1 MAVVYRALDT
11 VLQREIALKV
21 LYPQYSDDADLLDR
35 FKREAVMVAALD
47 HPSIVPVYDVGEHDG
62 MAYIAMK
69 LLTGRTLQDRLQ
81 EAGTLSLDEL
91 VAVLVPVAAALDF
104 AHGRG
109 IIHRDIKPGNI
120 FLSQE
125 LEESRPLLTDFGIA
139 KQLDTPGLT
148 TTTGV
153 LMGTP
158 DYMAPE
164 QIAGRPVDA
173 RTDGYALG
181 MLAFRCLTGHRA
193 FEGSTQD
200 ILLGHLH
207 GEAPLASTLNP
218 ALSPSIDDVLARA
231 IAANP
236 ADRFPSTGAFVRA
249 LRRIAQRTSAPTVV
263 DDAPPQPLRRTV
275 TVVAAQHSGTFPT
288 FRRGTAQAPAPSVA
302 TARVDVAPPR
312 TAPPPTGD
320 APPSPPVGVAPPLL
334 PVGDTPRRY
343 GVLAQQAL
351 PSARLSPWL
360 LLVALA
366 VIGGLAV
373 TLVFAV
379 GRQGAGSVT
388 PVQPPPADTVTP
400 SASAT
405 AELASPTLA
414 PAAVGLVTS
423 VASATPAPVSPTAAP
438 PTKAPRVT
446 AIVTPTLTAT
456 VTPTLTATVTPTLT
470 ATVTPTL
477 TLTATVTVTATLV
490 AGCPDLL
497 AGGFAQI
504 YAENVNVRTGLG
516 CPLGREF
523 TGRGSQQF
531 FAHGMLFWWSD
542 KNTDPRSDHIFV
554 FSGLQRGTYEEFTPE
569 DVAILGP
576 EPTPSADPN
585 VPRRGFGRVY
595 FYRADI
601 SAALGVWTSPEL
613 ELKGGTESG
622 VIQFFAQGIMLWTP
636 ITNPAGHKT
645 IYVFYNDQT
654 FERFNDPS
662 AG

>member
-1 MAVVYRALDT
+1 M
-11 VLQREIALKV
+11 
-21 LYPQYSDDADLLDR
+21 
-35 FKREAVMVAALD
+35 
-47 HPSIVPVYDVGEHDG
+47 
-62 MAYIAMK
+62 
-69 LLTGRTLQDRLQ
+69 
-81 EAGTLSLDEL
+81 
-91 VAVLVPVAAALDF
+91 
-104 AHGRG
+104 
-109 IIHRDIKPGNI
+109 
-120 FLSQE
+120 
-125 LEESRPLLTDFGIA
+125 
-139 KQLDTPGLT
+139 
-148 TTTGV
+148 
-153 LMGTP
+153 
-158 DYMAPE
+158 
-164 QIAGRPVDA
+164 
-173 RTDGYALG
+173 
-181 MLAFRCLTGHRA
+181 
-193 FEGSTQD
+193 
-200 ILLGHLH
+200 
-207 GEAPLASTLNP
+207 
-218 ALSPSIDDVLARA
+218 
-231 IAANP
+231 
-236 ADRFPSTGAFVRA
+236 
-249 LRRIAQRTSAPTVV
+249 
-263 DDAPPQPLRRTV
+263 
-275 TVVAAQHSGTFPT
+275 
-288 FRRGTAQAPAPSVA
+288 
-302 TARVDVAPPR
+302 
-312 TAPPPTGD
+312 
-320 APPSPPVGVAPPLL
+320 
-334 PVGDTPRRY
+334 
-343 GVLAQQAL
+343 
-351 PSARLSPWL
+351 
-360 LLVALA
+360 
-366 VIGGLAV
+366 
-373 TLVFAV
+373 
-379 GRQGAGSVT
+379 
-388 PVQPPPADTVTP
+388 
-400 SASAT
+400 
-405 AELASPTLA
+405 
-414 PAAVGLVTS
+414 
-423 VASATPAPVSPTAAP
+423 
-438 PTKAPRVT
+438 
-446 AIVTPTLTAT
+446 
-456 VTPTLTATVTPTLT
+456 TPTLT